1 MTVVLGKEGQ
11 LAESTRVFLFY
22 SHAGGEGDTELVP
35 KGDFCL
41 HPTPMRSHII
51 ALFPFPLL
59 QERWIQTR
67 NGGT

>member
-1 MTVVLGKEGQ
+1 MLMGK
-11 LAESTRVFLFY
+11 
-22 SHAGGEGDTELVP
+22 GDTELVP

-51 ALFPFPLL
+51 ALFPL